1 MKNSTQKL
9 NRIAATSIFAAI
21 AYLSMFLTPFRVD
34 FLTFDIKDAVM
45 TIGALY
51 LGPLAGLAMS
61 AVTSLLEMF
70 TISQTGID
78 GMIMNFVG
86 SATYTV
92 VAALIY
98 TYRKSLKNAVLG
110 LVAATLS
117 MTAVMLAANL
127 IITPGFKGVPVEA
140 VIAMIPTLL
149 LPFNL
154 LKGILNAAL
163 VMLLYKPVVA
173 FMKKRE
179 DHFADLEKQAQEAK
193 SQAEA
198 TLAEY
203 NAKLAGADEEIRQKN
218 AAAAQEADRQR
229 QERMQRAQADADK
242 LLKSARGAA
251 EQERNAMLEGAKKD
265 IAQMVV
271 SATGKLMDKEND
283 PAFDKALYDSF
294 LKAAQEENDHD

>member
-1 MKNSTQKL
+1 MPL
-9 NRIAATSIFAAI
+9 NINFQQI
-21 AYLSMFLTPFRVD
+21 LLHMF
-34 FLTFDIKDAVM
+34 
-45 TIGALY
+45 
-51 LGPLAGLAMS
+51 
-61 AVTSLLEMF
+61 
-70 TISQTGID
+70 
-78 GMIMNFVG
+78 NFVIL
-86 SATYTV
+86 AF
-92 VAALIY
+92 
-98 TYRKSLKNAVLG
+98 G
-110 LVAATLS
+110 LY
-117 MTAVMLAANL
+117 
-127 IITPGFKGVPVEA
+127 
-140 VIAMIPTLL
+140 
-149 LPFNL
+149 
-154 LKGILNAAL
+154 
-163 VMLLYKPVVA
+163 MLLYKPVVA

-198 TLAEY
+198 AQ
-203 NAKLAGADEEIRQKN
+203 KAGTEASTAALSANKN

>member
-1 MKNSTQKL
+1 MPL
-9 NRIAATSIFAAI
+9 NINFQQI
-21 AYLSMFLTPFRVD
+21 LLHMF
-34 FLTFDIKDAVM
+34 
-45 TIGALY
+45 
-51 LGPLAGLAMS
+51 
-61 AVTSLLEMF
+61 
-70 TISQTGID
+70 
-78 GMIMNFVG
+78 NFVIL
-86 SATYTV
+86 AF
-92 VAALIY
+92 
-98 TYRKSLKNAVLG
+98 G
-110 LVAATLS
+110 LY
-117 MTAVMLAANL
+117 
-127 IITPGFKGVPVEA
+127 
-140 VIAMIPTLL
+140 
-149 LPFNL
+149 
-154 LKGILNAAL
+154 
-163 VMLLYKPVVA
+163 MLLYKPVVA

-242 LLKSARGAA
+242 LLKNARGAA
-251 EQERNAMLEGAKKD
+251 EQSAMPCSKARRRHC
-265 IAQMVV
+265 QMVV

>member
-1 MKNSTQKL
+1 MPL
-9 NRIAATSIFAAI
+9 NINFQQI
-21 AYLSMFLTPFRVD
+21 LLHMF
-34 FLTFDIKDAVM
+34 
-45 TIGALY
+45 
-51 LGPLAGLAMS
+51 
-61 AVTSLLEMF
+61 
-70 TISQTGID
+70 
-78 GMIMNFVG
+78 NFVIL
-86 SATYTV
+86 AF
-92 VAALIY
+92 
-98 TYRKSLKNAVLG
+98 G
-110 LVAATLS
+110 LY
-117 MTAVMLAANL
+117 
-127 IITPGFKGVPVEA
+127 
-140 VIAMIPTLL
+140 
-149 LPFNL
+149 
-154 LKGILNAAL
+154 
-163 VMLLYKPVVA
+163 MLLYNPVVA

-242 LLKSARGAA
+242 LLKNARGAA

>member
-1 MKNSTQKL
+1 MPL
-9 NRIAATSIFAAI
+9 NINFQQI
-21 AYLSMFLTPFRVD
+21 LLHMF
-34 FLTFDIKDAVM
+34 
-45 TIGALY
+45 
-51 LGPLAGLAMS
+51 
-61 AVTSLLEMF
+61 
-70 TISQTGID
+70 
-78 GMIMNFVG
+78 NFVIL
-86 SATYTV
+86 AF
-92 VAALIY
+92 
-98 TYRKSLKNAVLG
+98 G
-110 LVAATLS
+110 LY
-117 MTAVMLAANL
+117 
-127 IITPGFKGVPVEA
+127 
-140 VIAMIPTLL
+140 
-149 LPFNL
+149 
-154 LKGILNAAL
+154 
-163 VMLLYKPVVA
+163 MLLYKPVVA

-198 TLAEY
+198 T
-203 NAKLAGADEEIRQKN
+203 LAGADEEIRQKN

-242 LLKSARGAA
+242 LLKNARGAA

>member
-1 MKNSTQKL
+1 MPL
-9 NRIAATSIFAAI
+9 NINFQQI
-21 AYLSMFLTPFRVD
+21 LLHMF
-34 FLTFDIKDAVM
+34 
-45 TIGALY
+45 
-51 LGPLAGLAMS
+51 
-61 AVTSLLEMF
+61 
-70 TISQTGID
+70 
-78 GMIMNFVG
+78 NFVIL
-86 SATYTV
+86 AF
-92 VAALIY
+92 
-98 TYRKSLKNAVLG
+98 G
-110 LVAATLS
+110 LY
-117 MTAVMLAANL
+117 
-127 IITPGFKGVPVEA
+127 
-140 VIAMIPTLL
+140 
-149 LPFNL
+149 
-154 LKGILNAAL
+154 
-163 VMLLYKPVVA
+163 MLLYKPVVA

-198 TLAEY
+198 T
-203 NAKLAGADEEIRQKN
+203 
-218 AAAAQEADRQR
+218 QEADRQR

>member
-1 MKNSTQKL
+1 MPL
-9 NRIAATSIFAAI
+9 NINFQQI
-21 AYLSMFLTPFRVD
+21 LLHMF
-34 FLTFDIKDAVM
+34 
-45 TIGALY
+45 
-51 LGPLAGLAMS
+51 
-61 AVTSLLEMF
+61 
-70 TISQTGID
+70 
-78 GMIMNFVG
+78 NFVIL
-86 SATYTV
+86 AF
-92 VAALIY
+92 
-98 TYRKSLKNAVLG
+98 G
-110 LVAATLS
+110 LY
-117 MTAVMLAANL
+117 
-127 IITPGFKGVPVEA
+127 
-140 VIAMIPTLL
+140 
-149 LPFNL
+149 
-154 LKGILNAAL
+154 
-163 VMLLYKPVVA
+163 MLLYKPVVA

-229 QERMQRAQADADK
+229 QER
-242 LLKSARGAA
+242 
-251 EQERNAMLEGAKKD
+251 ERNAMLEGAKKD

>member
-1 MKNSTQKL
+1 MPL
-9 NRIAATSIFAAI
+9 NINFQQI
-21 AYLSMFLTPFRVD
+21 LLHMF
-34 FLTFDIKDAVM
+34 
-45 TIGALY
+45 
-51 LGPLAGLAMS
+51 
-61 AVTSLLEMF
+61 
-70 TISQTGID
+70 
-78 GMIMNFVG
+78 NFVIL
-86 SATYTV
+86 AF
-92 VAALIY
+92 
-98 TYRKSLKNAVLG
+98 G
-110 LVAATLS
+110 LY
-117 MTAVMLAANL
+117 
-127 IITPGFKGVPVEA
+127 
-140 VIAMIPTLL
+140 
-149 LPFNL
+149 
-154 LKGILNAAL
+154 
-163 VMLLYKPVVA
+163 MLLYKPVVA

-203 NAKLAGADEEIRQKN
+203 NAKLEEIRQKN

-242 LLKSARGAA
+242 LLKNARGAA